1 MMKSLAVIASLVANN
16 AAAAAADFY
25 FCWEGANGY
34 TMTGQ
39 MTINPTSLN
48 KPVVTHQDVSVFKI
62 AGYKDGMLL
71 GKWDM
76 ASLSAETSWFLNYD
90 PSRSVFMTPAE
101 MGLGVTQ
108 AWNADGTAENCGNPG
123 FGVNLGNY
131 AQDFCLNGV
140 WLEESG
146 MPPETP
152 FFVSPVP
159 VDPLCRVYAPT
170 S

>member
-1 MMKSLAVIASLVANN
+1 MIKWCSTVLALM
-16 AAAAAADFY
+16 AAPVQAADYY

-39 MTINPTSLN
+39 MTVNPSALN
-48 KPVVTHQDVSVFKI
+48 KPVVTEGDVTEFRI
-62 AGYKDGMLL
+62 AGYQEGTLL

-76 ASLSAETSWFLNYD
+76 AIRGPTTSWVLYFDPGRNAFL
-90 PSRSVFMTPAE
+90 TPADA
-101 MGLGVTQ
+101 GLGVSQ
-108 AWNADGTAENCGNPG
+108 AWNANGDANDCGNPG
-123 FGVNLGNY
+123 FGFNLGNY

-152 FFVSPVP
+152 FLVSPTP
-159 VDPLCRVYAPT
+159 VDPQCRVYAPV